1 MHATYIGKQKFLQ
14 GKTALIELSNVEGF
28 VRAQFD
34 DLTLPLHLTHN
45 WTNHLTKDFAVS
57 LETFLMANNE
67 TETPATQPQSFEDHW
82 REHLDQ
88 YAPQFNR

>member
-1 MHATYIGKQKFLQ
+1 MMQATYIGKQKFLQ
-14 GKTALIELSNVEGF
+14 GKTALIERSQTEGF

-45 WTNHLTKDFAVS
+45 WTNHLTTDFDVS
-57 LETFLMANNE
+57 VQTFLMA
-67 TETPATQPQSFEDHW
+67 AKDSGKQVQSFEDHW
-82 REHLDQ
+82 REHIDQ